1 MMEVEDTGAN
11 GLSSGPVVGRSSG
24 LAGGRSSSGGVGS
37 RSSSGAVGVGPAV
50 VAVSSGA
57 VGVCPAVGA
66 VSSAPVDAGLS
77 CSADDVRAHSSGPAA
92 AADTPSVAQ
101 GDADQIAGAA
111 ATRSWADIVASEH
124 PERDVSHGSHRDGNA
139 VPLPNLLLGGRIA
152 RPNTIVLHTQSFKD
166 VNVREVMEALLKCT
180 SQESIKCLQ
189 QVPGPRYR
197 VTFRTLESKRLFLG
211 CEFIL
216 RNERIRAQ
224 EIDAP
229 VIDIKLLFV
238 PNEVSN
244 QTVALAL
251 AKYGKVLRVDREMF
265 RDWPGVESGVRVVKM
280 TDLTAGI
287 PRKLYLGPF
296 PADTRYRGQVP
307 QCGRCGQFGHRVAT
321 CINEVKC
328 FRCGKDGHVQRQ
340 CFKCF
345 LCGQFGHV
353 RSTCPDNPVHRPTVD
368 NSSASAVVSNGQP
381 ADLAAVR
388 ESPAQ
393 TDLPS
398 VRPVSNDLRDAPNV
412 NQETVSTRVRHVTL
426 NSQSQSILSDD
437 GDDDMNSDASED
449 PNDADNECGLDSAV
463 RQEQDPGLPPE
474 SVMELGKRKGEPLPP
489 PTPEITEAARLINQ
503 KRRKRNKKNKR

>member
-1 MMEVEDTGAN
+1 
-11 GLSSGPVVGRSSG
+11 
-24 LAGGRSSSGGVGS
+24 
-37 RSSSGAVGVGPAV
+37 
-50 VAVSSGA
+50 
-57 VGVCPAVGA
+57 
-66 VSSAPVDAGLS
+66 
-77 CSADDVRAHSSGPAA
+77 
-92 AADTPSVAQ
+92 
-101 GDADQIAGAA
+101 
-111 ATRSWADIVASEH
+111 
-124 PERDVSHGSHRDGNA
+124 
-139 VPLPNLLLGGRIA
+139 
-152 RPNTIVLHTQSFKD
+152 
-166 VNVREVMEALLKCT
+166 MEALLKCT

-229 VIDIKLLFV
+229 VMDIKLLFV

-265 RDWPGVESGVRVVKM
+265 RDWPGVESGVRAAKM

-287 PRKLYLGPF
+287 PRKLYVGPF
-296 PADTRYRGQVP
+296 PAETRYRGQVP
-307 QCGRCGQFGHRVAT
+307 QCGRCGQFGNRVAT

-353 RSTCPDNPVHRPTVD
+353 RSTCPGNPVHRPTVD
-368 NSSASAVVSNGQP
+368 NSSTSAVVSNGQP
-381 ADLAAVR
+381 GDLAAVR

-393 TDLPS
+393 NDLPS

-412 NQETVSTRVRHVTL
+412 NQETVSTCVRHITL

-463 RQEQDPGLPPE
+463 RREQDPGLPPE
-474 SVMELGKRKGEPLPP
+474 TVMELGRRKGEPLPP
-489 PTPEITEAARLINQ
+489 STPEITEAARLINQ

>member
-1 MMEVEDTGAN
+1 MEVEDTGAG
-11 GLSSGPVVGRSSG
+11 GLSSG
-24 LAGGRSSSGGVGS
+24 LAGGRSSSAAVGVP
-37 RSSSGAVGVGPAV
+37 SGAVGRAVDADV
-50 VAVSSGA
+50 VADSSGA
-57 VGVCPAVGA
+57 VGVCPAFGA

-77 CSADDVRAHSSGPAA
+77 CSADGVRAHSSGPAA
-92 AADTPSVAQ
+92 ADTPSVAH
-101 GDADQIAGAA
+101 GDADEIGGAG
-111 ATRSWADIVASEH
+111 ATRSWAHIVASEH
-124 PERDVSHGSHRDGNA
+124 HERDVSHGSHRDGNA

-189 QVPGPRYR
+189 QVPGSRYR

-211 CEFIL
+211 REFFL
-216 RNERIRAQ
+216 RDERVRAQ

-229 VIDIKLLFV
+229 VMDIKLLFV

-287 PRKLYLGPF
+287 PRKLYVGPF
-296 PADTRYRGQVP
+296 PAETRYCGQVP

-328 FRCGKDGHVQRQ
+328 FRCGKDCHIQRQ

-345 LCGQFGHV
+345 LCGRFGHV
-353 RSTCPDNPVHRPTVD
+353 RSTCPDNPRTVKLLIRPLLQLLLMCPMFHPVTRLSFRNPRFNMMSDRNPIIKVI
-368 NSSASAVVSNGQP
+368 P
-381 ADLAAVR
+381 AR
-388 ESPAQ
+388 SHQ
-393 TDLPS
+393 I
-398 VRPVSNDLRDAPNV
+398 
-412 NQETVSTRVRHVTL
+412 
-426 NSQSQSILSDD
+426 QSQLVFAMFLLILRVNLSFP
-437 GDDDMNSDASED
+437 MM
-449 PNDADNECGLDSAV
+449 
-463 RQEQDPGLPPE
+463 
-474 SVMELGKRKGEPLPP
+474 VM
-489 PTPEITEAARLINQ
+489 I
-503 KRRKRNKKNKR
+503 

>member
-1 MMEVEDTGAN
+1 MEVEDTGAG
-11 GLSSGPVVGRSSG
+11 GLSSGLVGGRSSG
-24 LAGGRSSSGGVGS
+24 LAGGRSSSGGAGC
-37 RSSSGAVGVGPAV
+37 RSSSGAVGSPVVAAASGGVGPAV
-50 VAVSSGA
+50 VPVSSGA
-57 VGVCPAVGA
+57 VAAPGSVDGA
-66 VSSAPVDAGLS
+66 A
-77 CSADDVRAHSSGPAA
+77 AHSSGPVAA
-92 AADTPSVAQ
+92 VAETLTGGH
-101 GDADQIAGAA
+101 GDGDHVAGASGTA
-111 ATRSWADIVASEH
+111 GSTRSWADIVASEH
-124 PERDVSHGSHRDGNA
+124 HDCDVLHGSQREGNPI
-139 VPLPNLLLGGRIA
+139 PLPNLLLGGRIA
-152 RPNTIVLHTQSFKD
+152 RPNTIVLHTQTFKD

-211 CEFIL
+211 REFIL
-216 RNERIRAQ
+216 RDERIRAQ

-229 VIDIKLLFV
+229 VMDIKLLFV

-287 PRKLYLGPF
+287 PRKLYVGPF
-296 PADTRYRGQVP
+296 PAETRYRGQVP

-321 CINEVKC
+321 CVNDVKC

-353 RSTCPDNPVHRPTVD
+353 RSACPDNPANRQAVD
-368 NSSASAVVSNGQP
+368 TSSATAAADGSNVQSSDPPVVQESSVQN
-381 ADLAAVR
+381 DVRR
-388 ESPAQ
+388 ESNQ
-393 TDLPS
+393 PS
-398 VRPVSNDLRDAPNV
+398 PVLSVPPDQVLTGARND
-412 NQETVSTRVRHVTL
+412 
-426 NSQSQSILSDD
+426 SQSQSLFSDD
-437 GDDDMNSDASED
+437 GDDDMHSDVSED
-449 PNDADNECGLDSAV
+449 PENACGPDSVV
-463 RQEQDPGLPPE
+463 RREQNPSLPPE
-474 SVMELGKRKGEPLPP
+474 SAVELNKRPSESLLPS
-489 PTPEITEAARLINQ
+489 TQTLTDAARLINQ